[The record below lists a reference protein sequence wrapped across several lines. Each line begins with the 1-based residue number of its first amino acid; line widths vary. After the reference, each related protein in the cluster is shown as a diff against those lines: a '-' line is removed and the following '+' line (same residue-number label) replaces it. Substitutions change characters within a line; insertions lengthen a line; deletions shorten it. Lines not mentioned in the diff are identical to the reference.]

1 MEEEIQRY
9 RADLLV
15 EIQAGAVTA
24 SDYERTRFIERAC
37 EILQTGEE
45 FTDYGLCRAHAWWK
59 RSEVRLDGYSL
70 SEADGVLSLIVASYS
85 GAEEPEALRTDELR
99 SLIDQAHNFLQGS
112 VYGDV
117 ASLWDESHEAHA
129 LSREIFSFSNELLTK
144 ARIYV
149 VSDRPVG
156 TKLGR
161 IQAPKLGTKE
171 IEVQVW
177 DIARLSRADM
187 SNSGR
192 EAITI
197 NFAEEYGSGIPA
209 LPALSEG
216 AEYKSFLC
224 VMPGD
229 VLASLYDRF
238 GGRILEQN
246 VRAFLGEGR
255 KVNKG
260 IRQTLR
266 ENPSMFFA
274 YNNGLTATV
283 SGLELETSDSGLTM
297 ITSATDFQ
305 VVNGGQTT
313 ASLYWARKAGY
324 PLDKVSVQMK
334 LSQLPEEGF
343 EEAVHDIA
351 RFANAQN
358 TVSASDLFAGHPY
371 FKRIETISRQVLAP
385 AAKAGDVGSY
395 WFFERTQGS
404 YNVELKRKKGLA
416 AKAWELIHPRKQR
429 ITKTDIARYE
439 VTWSSMPHSVCAGA
453 QKNTA
458 AFAKI
463 IGDEWSKSPEAF
475 DNEYYKSVIGRAI
488 LTRALDS
495 VVPSQ
500 DWYPGSM
507 LRQVVT
513 YTIALIADRLGKIHR
528 AMDFDST
535 WKAQAAPSYFIDEAL
550 RIAEEVVPYLQDI
563 PAEQVRNRLVTEWA
577 KREACW
583 IRVQESDIVLSG
595 EFVARAKKRSAVE
608 PKTLSWP
615 QRAHGLWADGSW
627 KRLMAWETEQ
637 GVLSAGEKDLVER
650 AAIAH
655 SFGFKG
661 FRLQKLKE
669 AWEKA
674 VDGGFV

>member
-99 SLIDQAHNFLQGS
+99 SLIDQVHNFLQGS

-171 IEVQVW
+171 VEVQVW

-187 SNSGR
+187 SSSGR

-283 SGLELETSDSGLTM
+283 SGLEMETNESGLTM

-324 PLDKVSVQMK
+324 PLDQVSVQMK

-358 TVSASDLFAGHPY
+358 AVSASDLFAGHPY
-371 FKRIETISRQVLAP
+371 FKRIETISRQLLAP

-429 ITKTDIARYE
+429 VTKTDIARYE

-463 IGDEWSKSPEAF
+463 IGDQWSKSPEAF

-488 LTRALDS
+488 LTRALDG

-513 YTIALIADRLGKIHR
+513 YTIALIADRLGRIHR
-528 AMDFDST
+528 VMDFDAA
-535 WKAQAAPSYFIDEAL
+535 WKAQAAPAYFIDEAL

-583 IRVQESDIVLSG
+583 IRVQESDIVISD
-595 EFVARAKKRSAVE
+595 EFVARAKKQAASEVKAV
-608 PKTLSWP
+608 SWS
-615 QRAHGLWADGSW
+615 QRAHGLWADGTW
-627 KRLMAWETEQ
+627 KRLNAWESEQ
-637 GVLSAGEKDLVER
+637 SVLSPAEKDLVER